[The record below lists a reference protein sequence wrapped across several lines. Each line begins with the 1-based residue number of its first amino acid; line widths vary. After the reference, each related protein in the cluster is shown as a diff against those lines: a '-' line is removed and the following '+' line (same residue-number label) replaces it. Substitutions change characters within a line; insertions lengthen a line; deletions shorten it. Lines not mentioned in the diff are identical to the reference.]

1 MSIDDISEKVHKK
14 LNKKYSI
21 HQINQVSRIPWKFL
35 LETMQ
40 SGKNEDGKME
50 GVALIYLGKFI
61 QNKRYSNQYLKNRRD
76 ANANNSESVN

>member
-1 MSIDDISEKVHKK
+1 MSIDDISKRVHEKFD
-14 LNKKYSI
+14 KKYSI

-76 ANANNSESVN
+76 ANANNPESIN